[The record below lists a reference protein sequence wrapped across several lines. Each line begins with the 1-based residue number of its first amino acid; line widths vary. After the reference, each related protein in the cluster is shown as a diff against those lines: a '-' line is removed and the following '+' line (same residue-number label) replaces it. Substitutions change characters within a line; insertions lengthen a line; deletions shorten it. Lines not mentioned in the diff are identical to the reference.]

1 MTFGIFE
8 FRHNPSST
16 IFKFL
21 TFPPLVTDYFF
32 FKQSNLN
39 YLVRTRRLLV
49 FICCDIH
56 TRSISNIFPQFSD
69 F

>member
-1 MTFGIFE
+1 MAFGIFE

-21 TFPPLVTDYFF
+21 TFSPLVTDYFF

-56 TRSISNIFPQFSD
+56 T
-69 F
+69 